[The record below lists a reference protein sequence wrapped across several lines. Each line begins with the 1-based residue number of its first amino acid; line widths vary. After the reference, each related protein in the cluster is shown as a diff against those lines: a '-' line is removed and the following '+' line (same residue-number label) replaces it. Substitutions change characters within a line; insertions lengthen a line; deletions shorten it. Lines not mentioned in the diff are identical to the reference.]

1 MNSTLPSLPDRRAFA
16 QYLKAG
22 RVVVGHYI
30 RLSSPELS
38 EAVMR
43 GLAEGGVSDVIDIGM
58 CGTEMI
64 YFATP
69 HFDADGGIMSTA
81 SHNPKQYN
89 GMKFVRRGSV
99 SISGDTSLNDI
110 RDLVASPE
118 FSPASDEDAWKSRV
132 RRDDVYADYA
142 RHIASFLDLESLKPL
157 KIACNAGNGI
167 GGQDGRGHRKIPPA

>member
-1 MNSTLPSLPDRRAFA
+1 MPKYVVSSFKAYDIRGVVPDELNAAIAYRIGRAFA
-16 QYLKAG
+16 QYVKAG
-22 RVVVGHYI
+22 RVVVGHDI

-43 GLAEGGVSDVIDIGM
+43 GFAEGGVSDVIDIGM

-69 HFDADGGIMSTA
+69 HFDADGGIMITA

-99 SISGDTSLNDI
+99 PISGDTGPNDI
-110 RDLVASPE
+110 RDLVASAE
-118 FSPASDEDAWKSRV
+118 FSPASDEDA
-132 RRDDVYADYA
+132 
-142 RHIASFLDLESLKPL
+142 
-157 KIACNAGNGI
+157 
-167 GGQDGRGHRKIPPA
+167 